1 MKNKFIAVSALTAF
15 TAVSASFA
23 GSMGPVATLPTFIP
37 FLGGEASYTG
47 QQLSTPSVNGSTA
60 TTSGQ
65 GWGGRLSGGFVHPF
79 ADKWGFVSEIGG
91 GYYGGKDMTFFTPAG
106 AQIGT
111 LKTSVDGYDVLVG
124 GLYKLDKFDYW
135 DVAGQLDLL
144 VQGGFMVENFRQ
156 QAVINQPN
164 VSPALVGT
172 TNIKGN
178 TTQAFPEIRVGGIY
192 NLNDNWGLTVTY
204 LHVWGSSP
212 RSASNLSI
220 SAPTAPT
227 TLTPTPPP
235 VTITNNV
242 AANSQAPTLD
252 TVLFGLRYNI
262 G

>member
-47 QQLSTPSVNGSTA
+47 QQLSTPSVNSSTA

-79 ADKWGFVSEIGG
+79 ADKWGFISEIGG
-91 GYYGGKDMTFFTPAG
+91 GYYGGKDATFYTTAG
-106 AQIGT
+106 TQIGT

-144 VQGGFMVENFRQ
+144 VEGGFMVENFRSQ
-156 QAVINQPN
+156 SVVNGDTISSGYDGTSN
-164 VSPALVGT
+164 VKSD
-172 TNIKGN
+172 I
-178 TTQAFPEIRVGGIY
+178 TQAFPEIRVGGIY
-192 NLNDNWGLTVTY
+192 NLNENWGLTVTY

-212 RSASNLSI
+212 RSVQGI
-220 SAPTAPT
+220 SKTATVET
-227 TLTPTPPP
+227 T
-235 VTITNNV
+235 N
-242 AANSQAPTLD
+242 AAVNAQAPTLD
-252 TVLFGLRYNI
+252 TVLFGLKYNI
-262 G
+262 V

>member
-47 QQLSTPSVNGSTA
+47 QQLSTPSINSSTA

-79 ADKWGFVSEIGG
+79 ADKWGFISEIGG
-91 GYYGGKDMTFFTPAG
+91 GYYGGKNYSFYTTAG
-106 AQIGT
+106 AEVGT

-144 VQGGFMVENFRQ
+144 VEGGFMVENFRQ
-156 QAVINQPN
+156 QAVKNEAN
-164 VSPALVGT
+164 YASGYAGT
-172 TNIKGN
+172 TNVKDDL
-178 TTQAFPEIRVGGIY
+178 TQAFPEIRVGGIY
-192 NLNDNWGLTVTY
+192 NLNENWGLTVTY

-212 RSASNLSI
+212 RETLSLSNTGTVLTENSAIN
-220 SAPTAPT
+220 T
-227 TLTPTPPP
+227 
-235 VTITNNV
+235 
-242 AANSQAPTLD
+242 QAPTLD
-252 TVLFGLRYNI
+252 TVLFGLKYNI
-262 G
+262 V